1 MGFLDLFKKQQPA
14 ETKAVTLTPQVMRFF
29 DMLDQQGVPAPGLRG
44 FTAYAAYALAYA
56 CMQFRAT
63 KTAEARLWIATE
75 GEDGDT
81 WATDHELAELLEQPN
96 PDMDMAE
103 LMELTQLYLDGTGA
117 ALWYKN
123 RDNAGRVVS
132 LYPFSDDE
140 FTVTATPERLYGE
153 FHLHAVGGQ
162 QRVDAKEVVYFKRV
176 DPRDLHNGLGPL
188 DAALA
193 HVNIG
198 HDMRRAITASLKN
211 AIRPGAIA
219 TTEGDAPMSDAEYER
234 FKAEI
239 AQAYQG
245 VVNDGKVML
254 AERATFQ
261 FLEPML
267 KKLELG
273 PMSGDVEAAICQCF
287 QIHPVLVLAKLG
299 IENMGGLSDS
309 IGPAL
314 DMYYDVAQKPM
325 WGRIQRAAT
334 RQLLREVD
342 PNPNT
347 RLKFDLSE
355 ITALQDDVLA
365 RATEAQTAGKFW
377 TVNEARSHTGQQP
390 LEDGDERGEQ
400 FVEQPPVIQMP
411 GEEDG
416 GAEPG
421 FGKVDPNFRNWLRG
435 RVRGGD
441 EEKRL
446 SREYVHRVVDMAT
459 RDTEESML
467 ELVSHAELMTDE
479 VKLHDAW
486 GLHRKDHED
495 EPVTPEQAKRMQEE
509 ADAALEQARGRWAVN
524 LKPALESIGNRSV
537 AKAGASVGVSFN
549 QLQPGLL
556 EYVERHAA
564 ELITGVTDTTKD
576 KVARAIRD
584 GLESGDGI
592 RGIAKRVEASGA
604 FSRDRAKLIATT
616 EVTTVRNGAAL
627 ESMQS
632 YADRTGLKVIKTW
645 INSADARVRDAH
657 LNHPVGVGG
666 EKRAINEPF
675 SNGLM
680 APSEPNCRCSL
691 LMDVE

>member
-1 MGFLDLFKKQQPA
+1 MGFLDLFRKAAPA
-14 ETKAVTLTPQVMRFF
+14 PVETKAVTLTPQVMRWF
-29 DMLDQQGVPAPGLRG
+29 DMLDAQGAPTPGLRG
-44 FTAYAAYALAYA
+44 FTAYAAYALAYS

-63 KTAEARLWIATE
+63 KTVEPRLWIARET
-75 GEDGDT
+75 EDGDE
-81 WATDHELAELLEQPN
+81 WATTHELGDLLEQPN
-96 PDMDMAE
+96 PDMEMAD
-103 LMELTQLYLDGTGA
+103 LLELTSLYLDGTGA
-117 ALWYKN
+117 CVWFKN

-140 FTVTATPERLYGE
+140 FTVKATPERLFGE
-153 FHLHAVGGQ
+153 FHLHAMSGHKAVP
-162 QRVDAKEVVYFKRV
+162 ASEVVYFRRT
-176 DPRDLHNGLGPL
+176 DPRDLHSGLGPL
-188 DAALA
+188 EAALA

-198 HDMRRAITASLKN
+198 HDLRRAITANLRN

-219 TTEGDAPMSDAEYER
+219 TTQGDAPMSEAEYER
-234 FKAEI
+234 FKAEV
-239 AQAYQG
+239 AQTHQG
-245 VVNDGKVML
+245 VTNDGKVML
-254 AERATFQ
+254 AERTVFQ
-261 FLEPML
+261 LLEPML
-267 KKLELG
+267 KKLDMG
-273 PMSGDVEAAICQCF
+273 PMQGDVEAAICQCF
-287 QIHPVLVLAKLG
+287 QVHPGLVGAKIG
-299 IENMGGLSDS
+299 IENAGGLSDS
-309 IGPAL
+309 IAPAL
-314 DMYYDVAQKPM
+314 DLYYDIAQKPIWTRM
-325 WGRIQRAAT
+325 ERTLT

-342 PNPNT
+342 DDPSV
-347 RLKFDLSE
+347 RIKFDLSS
-355 ITALQDDVLA
+355 ISALQDDVLA

-377 TVNEARSHTGQQP
+377 TVNEARAHTGQQP

-411 GEEDG
+411 GEE
-416 GAEPG
+416 EPADDDP
-421 FGKVDPNFRNWLRG
+421 FGKS
-435 RVRGGD
+435 
-441 EEKRL
+441 EKRL
-446 SREYVHRVVDMAT
+446 SREYVHRVVDSAT

-584 GLESGDGI
+584 GLAEGDGI

-645 INSADARVRDAH
+645 INSADARVRDEH
-657 LNHPVGVGG
+657 LNQPIGVGG
-666 EKRAINEPF
+666 EKRAANEPF

-691 LMDVE
+691 LYDVE

>member
-1 MGFLDLFKKQQPA
+1 MGFLDLFRKASPA
-14 ETKAVTLTPQVMRFF
+14 PVESKAVTLTPQVMRMW
-29 DMLDQQGVPAPGLRG
+29 DMLDTQGAPMPGLRG

-81 WATDHELAELLEQPN
+81 WAKDHELAELLEQPN

-117 ALWYKN
+117 ALWFKN

-140 FTVTATPERLYGE
+140 FTVKATSERLFGE
-153 FHLHAVGGQ
+153 FHLHASDGHKAVPA
-162 QRVDAKEVVYFKRV
+162 REVVYFRRT
-176 DPRDLHNGLGPL
+176 DPRDLHGGLGPL

-219 TTEGDAPMSDAEYER
+219 TTQGDAPMSDAEYER
-234 FKAEI
+234 FKAEV
-239 AQAYQG
+239 AQTYQG
-245 VVNDGKVML
+245 VTNDGKVML

-299 IENMGGLSDS
+299 IENMGGLADS

-347 RLKFDLSE
+347 RIKFDLSE

-377 TVNEARSHTGQQP
+377 TVNEARAHTGQQP

-411 GEEDG
+411 GEED
-416 GAEPG
+416 EESDP
-421 FGKVDPNFRNWLRG
+421 FGKS
-435 RVRGGD
+435 
-441 EEKRL
+441 EKAM

-467 ELVSHAELMTDE
+467 ELLSHAELMQDE

-495 EPVTPEQAKRMQEE
+495 EPVTPEQAKRMQEQAE
-509 ADAALEQARGRWAVN
+509 AALEQARGRWAVN
-524 LKPALESIGNRSV
+524 LRPALETIGERAT
-537 AKAGASVGVSFN
+537 AKAGSSVGVSFS

-564 ELITGVTDTTKD
+564 QLITGVTDTTKD

-645 INSADARVRDAH
+645 INSADARVRDEH
-657 LNHPVGVGG
+657 LNQPIGVGG
-666 EKRAINEPF
+666 EKRAANEPF

-691 LMDVE
+691 LYDVE

>member
-1 MGFLDLFKKQQPA
+1 MGLLDLFRKASPA
-14 ETKAVTLTPQVMRFF
+14 PVESKAVTLTPQVMRFF
-29 DMLDQQGVPAPGLRG
+29 DMLDTQGAPMPGLRG
-44 FTAYAAYALAYA
+44 FTAYAAYALAYS

-63 KTAEARLWIATE
+63 KTVEPRLWIAKET
-75 GEDGDT
+75 EDGDE
-81 WATDHELAELLEQPN
+81 WATTHELGDLLEQPN
-96 PDMDMAE
+96 PDMEMAD
-103 LMELTQLYLDGTGA
+103 LLELTSLYLDGTGA
-117 ALWYKN
+117 CVWFKN

-140 FTVTATPERLYGE
+140 FTVKATSDRLFGE
-153 FHLHAVGGQ
+153 FHLHAMNGHKAVP
-162 QRVDAKEVVYFKRV
+162 ASEVVYFRRT
-176 DPRDLHNGLGPL
+176 DPRDLHSGLGPL

-198 HDMRRAITASLKN
+198 HDLRRAITANLRN

-219 TTEGDAPMSDAEYER
+219 TTEGDAGLSDAELER
-234 FKAEI
+234 FKAAV
-239 AQAYQG
+239 AQSYLG

-254 AERATFQ
+254 AERTAFT

-267 KKLELG
+267 KKLDMG
-273 PMSGDVEAAICQCF
+273 PMQGDVEAAICQCF
-287 QIHPVLVLAKLG
+287 QVHPGLVGAKIGL
-299 IENMGGLSDS
+299 ENAGGLSDS
-309 IGPAL
+309 IAPAL
-314 DMYYDVAQKPM
+314 DLYYDIAQKPIWTRM
-325 WGRIQRAAT
+325 ERTLT

-342 PNPNT
+342 DDPMV
-347 RLKFDLSE
+347 RIKFDLSS
-355 ITALQDDVLA
+355 ISALQDDVLA

-377 TVNEARSHTGQQP
+377 TVNEARAHTGQQP
-390 LEDGDERGEQ
+390 LDDGDERGEQ

-411 GEEDG
+411 GEEDE
-416 GAEPG
+416 ASDP
-421 FGKVDPNFRNWLRG
+421 FGKS
-435 RVRGGD
+435 
-441 EEKRL
+441 EKRL

-479 VKLHDAW
+479 VKLHEAW

-537 AKAGASVGVSFN
+537 AKAGASVGVSYN

-584 GLESGDGI
+584 GLAEGDGI

-645 INSADARVRDAH
+645 INSADARVRDEH
-657 LNHPVGVGG
+657 LNQPIGVGG
-666 EKRAINEPF
+666 EKRAANEPF

-691 LMDVE
+691 LYDVETA

>member
-1 MGFLDLFKKQQPA
+1 
-14 ETKAVTLTPQVMRFF
+14 V
-29 DMLDQQGVPAPGLRG
+29 
-44 FTAYAAYALAYA
+44 
-56 CMQFRAT
+56 
-63 KTAEARLWIATE
+63 
-75 GEDGDT
+75 
-81 WATDHELAELLEQPN
+81 
-96 PDMDMAE
+96 
-103 LMELTQLYLDGTGA
+103 
-117 ALWYKN
+117 
-123 RDNAGRVVS
+123 
-132 LYPFSDDE
+132 
-140 FTVTATPERLYGE
+140 
-153 FHLHAVGGQ
+153 
-162 QRVDAKEVVYFKRV
+162 
-176 DPRDLHNGLGPL
+176 
-188 DAALA
+188 
-193 HVNIG
+193 
-198 HDMRRAITASLKN
+198 
-211 AIRPGAIA
+211 
-219 TTEGDAPMSDAEYER
+219 EYER
-234 FKAEI
+234 LKQEV
-239 AQAYQG
+239 AQSYQG
-245 VVNDGKVML
+245 VVNDGKLML
-254 AERATFQ
+254 TERMSIQ

-267 KKLELG
+267 KKLDLG
-273 PMSGDVEAAICQCF
+273 PIQGDVEAAICQCF
-287 QIHPVLVLAKLG
+287 QVHPGLVGAKIGL
-299 IENMGGLSDS
+299 ENAGGLSDS
-309 IGPAL
+309 IAPAL
-314 DMYYDVAQKPM
+314 DLYYDIAQKPIWTRM
-325 WGRIQRAAT
+325 ERTLT

-342 PNPNT
+342 DDPT
-347 RLKFDLSE
+347 VRIKFDLSS
-355 ITALQDDVLA
+355 ISALQDDVLA

-377 TVNEARSHTGQQP
+377 TVNEARAHTGQQP

-411 GEEDG
+411 GEEDE
-416 GAEPG
+416 AS
-421 FGKVDPNFRNWLRG
+421 DPF
-435 RVRGGD
+435 D
-441 EEKRL
+441 KSEKRL

-537 AKAGASVGVSFN
+537 AKAGASVGVSFT

-584 GLESGDGI
+584 GLAEGDGI
-592 RGIAKRVEASGA
+592 RGIARRVEASGA

-645 INSADARVRDAH
+645 INSADSKVRDEH
-657 LNHPVGVGG
+657 LDKELGGVGG
-666 EKRAINEPF
+666 EKREINEPF
-675 SNGLM
+675 SNNLM

-691 LMDVE
+691 LYDVE

>member
-1 MGFLDLFKKQQPA
+1 MGLLDLFRKAAPA
-14 ETKAVTLTPQVMRFF
+14 PVESKAVTLTPQVMRFF
-29 DMLDQQGVPAPGLRG
+29 DMLDTQGAPAPGLRG
-44 FTAYAAYALAYA
+44 FTAYAAYALAYS

-63 KTAEARLWIATE
+63 KTVEPRLWIAKET
-75 GEDGDT
+75 EDGDE
-81 WATDHELAELLEQPN
+81 WATTHELGDLLEQPN
-96 PDMDMAE
+96 PDMEMAD
-103 LMELTQLYLDGTGA
+103 LLELTSLYLDGTGA
-117 ALWYKN
+117 CVWFKN

-140 FTVTATPERLYGE
+140 FTVKATSDRLFGE
-153 FHLHAVGGQ
+153 FHLHASDGHKV
-162 QRVDAKEVVYFKRV
+162 VPASEVVYFRRT
-176 DPRDLHNGLGPL
+176 DPRDLHSGLGPL

-198 HDMRRAITASLKN
+198 HNMRRAITANLKN
-211 AIRPGAIA
+211 AIRPGAVG
-219 TTEGDAPMSDAEYER
+219 TTEGDASLSDVEYER
-234 FKAEI
+234 LKQEV
-239 AQAYQG
+239 AQSYQG
-245 VVNDGKVML
+245 VVNDGKLML
-254 AERATFQ
+254 TERMSIQ

-267 KKLELG
+267 KKLDLG
-273 PMSGDVEAAICQCF
+273 PIQGDVEAAICQCF
-287 QIHPVLVLAKLG
+287 QVHPGLVGAKIGL
-299 IENMGGLSDS
+299 ENAGGLSDS
-309 IGPAL
+309 IAPAL
-314 DMYYDVAQKPM
+314 DLYYDIAQKPIWARM
-325 WGRIQRAAT
+325 ERT
-334 RQLLREVD
+334 LTSQLLREVD
-342 PNPNT
+342 PDKSV
-347 RLKFDLSE
+347 RIKFDLSS
-355 ITALQDDVLA
+355 ISALQDDVLA

-377 TVNEARSHTGQQP
+377 TVNEARAHTGQQP

-411 GEEDG
+411 DDNAGDEEADD
-416 GAEPG
+416 P
-421 FGKVDPNFRNWLRG
+421 FGKS
-435 RVRGGD
+435 
-441 EEKRL
+441 EKRL

-524 LKPALESIGNRSV
+524 LRPALESIGNRSV

-564 ELITGVTDTTKD
+564 QLITGVTDTTKD

-645 INSADARVRDAH
+645 INSADARVRDEH
-657 LNHPVGVGG
+657 LNQPIGVGG
-666 EKRAINEPF
+666 EKRAANEPF

-691 LMDVE
+691 LYDVE

>member
-1 MGFLDLFKKQQPA
+1 MGFLDLFRKASPA
-14 ETKAVTLTPQVMRFF
+14 PVESKAVTLTPQVMRFF
-29 DMLDQQGVPAPGLRG
+29 DMLDTQGAPMPGLRG
-44 FTAYAAYALAYA
+44 FTAYAAYALAYS

-63 KTAEARLWIATE
+63 KTVEPRLWIAKET
-75 GEDGDT
+75 EDGDE
-81 WATDHELAELLEQPN
+81 WATTHELGDLLEQPN
-96 PDMDMAE
+96 PDMEMAD
-103 LMELTQLYLDGTGA
+103 LLELTSLYLDGTGA
-117 ALWYKN
+117 CVWFKN

-140 FTVTATPERLYGE
+140 FTVKATSDRLFGE
-153 FHLHAVGGQ
+153 FHLHAMSGHKAVP
-162 QRVDAKEVVYFKRV
+162 ASEVVYFRRT
-176 DPRDLHNGLGPL
+176 DPRDLHSGLGPL

-198 HDMRRAITASLKN
+198 HDLRRAITANLRN

-219 TTEGDAPMSDAEYER
+219 TTEGDAGLSDAELER
-234 FKAEI
+234 FKAAV
-239 AQAYQG
+239 AQSYSG

-254 AERATFQ
+254 AERTAFQ

-267 KKLELG
+267 KKLDMG
-273 PMSGDVEAAICQCF
+273 PMQGDVEAAICQCF
-287 QIHPVLVLAKLG
+287 QVHPGLVGAKIGL
-299 IENMGGLSDS
+299 ENAGGLSDS
-309 IGPAL
+309 IAPAL
-314 DMYYDVAQKPM
+314 DLYYDIAQKPIWARM
-325 WGRIQRAAT
+325 ERT
-334 RQLLREVD
+334 LTSQLLREVD
-342 PNPNT
+342 PDKSV
-347 RLKFDLSE
+347 RIKFDLSS
-355 ITALQDDVLA
+355 ISALQDDVLA

-377 TVNEARSHTGQQP
+377 TVNEARAHTGQQP

-411 GEEDG
+411 DEENEASD
-416 GAEPG
+416 P
-421 FGKVDPNFRNWLRG
+421 FGKS
-435 RVRGGD
+435 

-467 ELVSHAELMTDE
+467 ELVSHAELLTDE

-627 ESMQS
+627 ESMES
-632 YADRTGLKVIKTW
+632 YAERTGLTTTKTW
-645 INSADARVRDAH
+645 INSADSKVRPEH
-657 LNHPVGVGG
+657 LNHPIGVGG
-666 EKRAINEPF
+666 EKRKVNETF
-675 SNGLM
+675 SNGLK
-680 APSEPNCRCSL
+680 APGEPGCRCSL
-691 LMDVE
+691 LFDVE

>member
-1 MGFLDLFKKQQPA
+1 MGLLDLFRKQAPPA
-14 ETKAVTLTPQVMRFF
+14 EVKAVTLTPQVMRFF
-29 DMLDQQGVPAPGLRG
+29 DMLDTQGAPMPGLRG
-44 FTAYAAYALAYA
+44 FTAYAAYALAYS

-63 KTAEARLWIATE
+63 KTVEPRLWIAKET
-75 GEDGDT
+75 EDGDE
-81 WATDHELAELLEQPN
+81 WATTHELGDLLEQPN
-96 PDMDMAE
+96 PDMEMAD
-103 LMELTQLYLDGTGA
+103 LLELTSLYLDGTGA
-117 ALWYKN
+117 CVWFKN

-140 FTVTATPERLYGE
+140 FTVKATSERLFGE
-153 FHLHAVGGQ
+153 FHLHASDGHKAVP
-162 QRVDAKEVVYFKRV
+162 ASEVVYFRRT
-176 DPRDLHNGLGPL
+176 DPRDLHSGLGPL

-198 HDMRRAITASLKN
+198 HDLRRAITANLRN

-219 TTEGDAPMSDAEYER
+219 TTEGDAGLSDAELER
-234 FKAEI
+234 FKAAV
-239 AQAYQG
+239 AQSYAG

-254 AERATFQ
+254 AERTAFQ

-267 KKLELG
+267 KKLDMG
-273 PMSGDVEAAICQCF
+273 PMQGDVEAAICQCF
-287 QIHPVLVLAKLG
+287 QVHPGLVGAKIGL
-299 IENMGGLSDS
+299 ENAGGLSDS
-309 IGPAL
+309 IAPAL
-314 DMYYDVAQKPM
+314 DLYYDIAQKPIWARM
-325 WGRIQRAAT
+325 ERT
-334 RQLLREVD
+334 LTSQLLREVD
-342 PNPNT
+342 PDKSV
-347 RLKFDLSE
+347 RIKFDLSG
-355 ITALQDDVLA
+355 ISALQDDVLA

-377 TVNEARSHTGQQP
+377 TVNEARAHTGQQP

-411 GEEDG
+411 GEED
-416 GAEPG
+416 EET
-421 FGKVDPNFRNWLRG
+421 DPF
-435 RVRGGD
+435 D
-441 EEKRL
+441 KSEKRL

-509 ADAALEQARGRWAVN
+509 ADAALEAARGRWAVN

-556 EYVERHAA
+556 EYVDRHAA
-564 ELITGVTDTTKD
+564 QLITGVTDTTKD

-592 RGIAKRVEASGA
+592 RGIAKRVESSGA

-645 INSADARVRDAH
+645 INSADARVRDEH
-657 LNHPVGVGG
+657 LNQPIGVGG
-666 EKRAINEPF
+666 EKRAANEPF

-691 LMDVE
+691 LYDVE